1 MKSCTYHYHAGV
13 DGVTAATRLVAGLNL
28 PNTSF
33 ITNFYDS
40 LAREIETTLKNSG
53 GTAVNWHTYTYN
65 AGNQRSQMI
74 AYPAN
79 RKVDY
84 TYDGG
89 GQLLKADGKE
99 SGGTSRP
106 H

>member
-1 MKSCTYHYHAGV
+1 MPEVPRSIAERKKR
-13 DGVTAATRLVAGLNL
+13 VTVESRWY
-28 PNTSF
+28 S
-33 ITNFYDS
+33 
-40 LAREIETTLKNSG
+40 TLKNSG

-84 TYDGG
+84 TYDDG